1 MIIENQKVRYNHIQG
16 VPVKRI
22 KNLSEE
28 SFEEF
33 LDENPMTVFYADDS
47 ISYGTNYLAPKQK
60 ADEIPEELIETLE
73 WENVNLSKE
82 SQGSEPYETDSI
94 QYYIHRRILQKYD
107 FLIDDDGSGEV
118 ADLVAINNSEHEIDI
133 TLYHLK
139 YAIKGKHSKSIENLY
154 QVCGQAQ
161 KSIRWKYQRGNK
173 IFEHILKRSENKEAS
188 NKKELRFHVVIVQPG
203 MRKSDCTHEMKLLLG
218 CTVQFLKQMANID
231 CRVIC
236 SK

>member
-173 IFEHILKRSENKEAS
+173 IFEHILKRSENKEKMVEAVAFL
-188 NKKELRFHVVIVQPG
+188 KELLKIFLNYE
-203 MRKSDCTHEMKLLLG
+203 RKLQTRRNFVFM
-218 CTVQFLKQMANID
+218 
-231 CRVIC
+231 
-236 SK
+236 